1 MPIPPVSRRFWASC
15 PVGMQTGLKPSSSGD
30 YMDVWPSWSLLHPP
44 RICFRQ
50 SEKPNRW
57 KWRDL
62 LPTWV
67 APINSHEEELAGGAG
82 AEAHADGL
90 QPSKW
95 TNSPWPMP
103 DSRILLVRSLT
114 RPMEMAGVVEDACR
128 QINAVSVVD
137 SATGHSNA
145 RREVERAGDEE
156 AVADEEDEEAVVEDK
171 AKDKVSLLLWL
182 SRGQRR
188 QGARCNSLLTL
199 PQCPVAETR
208 ETSLA
213 LSWPARTAAGAVGR
227 SGAS

>member
-1 MPIPPVSRRFWASC
+1 MA
-15 PVGMQTGLKPSSSGD
+15 
-30 YMDVWPSWSLLHPP
+30 
-44 RICFRQ
+44 
-50 SEKPNRW
+50 
-57 KWRDL
+57 
-62 LPTWV
+62 
-67 APINSHEEELAGGAG
+67 
-82 AEAHADGL
+82 
-90 QPSKW
+90 
-95 TNSPWPMP
+95 
-103 DSRILLVRSLT
+103 
-114 RPMEMAGVVEDACR
+114 MAGVVEGACR
-128 QINAVSVVD
+128 LINAASVVD

-156 AVADEEDEEAVVEDK
+156 DVAVEEEEVAVEDK

-188 QGARCNSLLTL
+188 QGVHCNSPLTL

>member
-1 MPIPPVSRRFWASC
+1 MQQSAKRSRWRWR
-15 PVGMQTGLKPSSSGD
+15 VPS
-30 YMDVWPSWSLLHPP
+30 
-44 RICFRQ
+44 
-50 SEKPNRW
+50 
-57 KWRDL
+57 
-62 LPTWV
+62 PTWV
-67 APINSHEEELAGGAG
+67 APINSHVELDGGAG

-103 DSRILLVRSLT
+103 DSKIMLVRSLT
-114 RPMEMAGVVEDACR
+114 RPMEMAGVVADACR
-128 QINAVSVVD
+128 QINAASVVD

-156 AVADEEDEEAVVEDK
+156 DVADEVEEVAVVVEAKDK
-171 AKDKVSLLLWL
+171 AKVKVSLLLWL

-188 QGARCNSLLTL
+188 QGARCNSPLTL

-208 ETSLA
+208 ETSWA